1 MQWTCLSDWLV
12 TVMSW
17 IVRLQIL
24 IPVLNTVYA
33 FAHDFRADKGR
44 KVEFLRIQA
53 LLLGISVVKV
63 LKSLHSDN
71 STLEK
76 PSQRNKG
83 SYSHGVCKRAFT
95 INFSEWQEAA
105 NNLKPN
111 KGLFFKSG
119 VLPHKSFT
127 VLKINLAVCV
137 TTWKGACLVRQTS
150 FKWCNCHSNGVYL
163 MHAHTFMCIHA
174 FTCVHNMYLC
184 TLCIYANNMHTCT
197 HMCPHTLHVI

>member
-1 MQWTCLSDWLV
+1 
-12 TVMSW
+12 MSW

-95 INFSEWQEAA
+95 INFSE
-105 NNLKPN
+105 
-111 KGLFFKSG
+111 
-119 VLPHKSFT
+119 
-127 VLKINLAVCV
+127 
-137 TTWKGACLVRQTS
+137 
-150 FKWCNCHSNGVYL
+150 
-163 MHAHTFMCIHA
+163 
-174 FTCVHNMYLC
+174 
-184 TLCIYANNMHTCT
+184 
-197 HMCPHTLHVI
+197 

>member
-1 MQWTCLSDWLV
+1 MSIPGEDSPWLWRAAAVFEFYGYRSQKDLETSKAVVQLWEHSAGLWKDGHCKAPRLLTALRNLLSTGRLMQWTCLSDWLV

-83 SYSHGVCKRAFT
+83 SY
-95 INFSEWQEAA
+95 
-105 NNLKPN
+105 
-111 KGLFFKSG
+111 
-119 VLPHKSFT
+119 
-127 VLKINLAVCV
+127 
-137 TTWKGACLVRQTS
+137 
-150 FKWCNCHSNGVYL
+150 
-163 MHAHTFMCIHA
+163 
-174 FTCVHNMYLC
+174 
-184 TLCIYANNMHTCT
+184 
-197 HMCPHTLHVI
+197 